1 MCYAAWSPRTSPH
14 SDDAFMINATAN
26 GNATPPMQPL
36 FGASFHR
43 RPLFVGILTGPCN
56 FGTLPGGIALLARI
70 EGAF

>member
-1 MCYAAWSPRTSPH
+1 
-14 SDDAFMINATAN
+14 MINATAN
-26 GNATPPMQPL
+26 GNAAPPMQPL